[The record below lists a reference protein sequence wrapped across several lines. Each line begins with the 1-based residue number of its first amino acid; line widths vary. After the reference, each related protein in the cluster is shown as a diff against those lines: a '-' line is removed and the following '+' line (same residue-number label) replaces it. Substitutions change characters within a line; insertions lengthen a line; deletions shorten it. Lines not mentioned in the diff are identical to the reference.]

1 MNSAT
6 RGAKSLYPPPAR
18 GASVGEH
25 SETFTLDVERRRVRD
40 LVSKH
45 FSGFGYRMTKEQT
58 GILIFEKGSLRKNI
72 YTTSFDSAYKQ
83 VIVSIVGE
91 DDVPV
96 TTVSISFSLPF
107 LVLRRNDM
115 LAINNITKA
124 LKDYIVIST
133 GYSEVEESARRPLK
147 PSS

>member
-1 MNSAT
+1 M
-6 RGAKSLYPPPAR
+6 
-18 GASVGEH
+18 GEH
-25 SETFTLDVERRRVRD
+25 SETFTLDVERRKIKE
-40 LVSKH
+40 LISKQL
-45 FSGFGYRMTKEQT
+45 SGFGYRLTKEQ
-58 GILIFEKGSLRKNI
+58 GWILIFEKGSLRKNI

-91 DDVPV
+91 EDVPV
-96 TTVSISFSLPF
+96 TTISISFSLPF
-107 LVLRRNDM
+107 LVLRKNDM

-133 GYSEVEESARRPLK
+133 GYSEQTEATRRLR

>member
-1 MNSAT
+1 M
-6 RGAKSLYPPPAR
+6 
-18 GASVGEH
+18 GET
-25 SETFTLDVERRRVRD
+25 SETFTLDVERRKVKE

-45 FSGFGYRMTKEQT
+45 LSGFGYRVAREH
-58 GILIFEKGSLRKNI
+58 GWIIVFEKGSLRKNI

-91 DDVPV
+91 DAVPV
-96 TTVSISFSLPF
+96 STVSISFSLPF
-107 LVLRRNDM
+107 LMLRRNDM
-115 LAINNITKA
+115 LAINKIVKA

-133 GYSEVEESARRPLK
+133 GYSEATESARRPLR